1 MWAWTVF
8 LSPPPL
14 LVEITTF
21 CRTSWRASP
30 SFSSLSVYILAV
42 SK

>member
-1 MWAWTVF
+1 MWARTVF

-14 LVEITTF
+14 LVEMTTF
-21 CRTSWRASP
+21 SRTPDRASP
-30 SFSSLSVYILAV
+30 SFSSLSVYMLAV